1 MKKLFLIII
10 LFATISAAKS
20 QSGSPRL
27 FTLNDCIENALKQ
40 NPQIQS
46 NEVQISAAETGVTKA
61 YAGYL
66 PTVTANA
73 GYNANII
80 KDDNMPAT
88 SYSISA
94 NANYNI
100 FDGFS
105 REASIDLAKYNLD
118 ARKYSVVNQ
127 KQLILI
133 DVYRQF
139 FDILRK
145 EQIVKTRSEN
155 LELGRREL
163 ERIQAQYAAGVIHNG
178 PVYAQEAELG
188 QREYELVSAQNDLNL
203 SKAQMLILMGFSPD
217 FNAEFASTGIPV
229 EISKVEIESFRSA
242 NANLNQGIQSA
253 MENRS
258 ELNLNKINLS
268 AAGSQID
275 IAKSSR
281 YPTVSAGL
289 NWNFNENA
297 DYTNRT
303 SVFSVSLSYP
313 IFDAYRTRLNI
324 EEAEVAL
331 KVKEYDKFILEQS
344 VKNSVKSSLLTLES
358 AEKQI
363 EISER
368 SIRSAKLNYETY
380 KERFEVGTANITE
393 YLDANSKYIT
403 AQINR
408 INAVYYYLQA
418 QKETLFAM
426 GKLK

>member
-1 MKKLFLIII
+1 MKKIFLIII
-10 LFATISAAKS
+10 LFATVTIAKS
-20 QSGSPRL
+20 QSGAPRV
-27 FTLNDCIENALKQ
+27 FTVNDCISNAMKQ
-40 NPQIQS
+40 NPQILS
-46 NEVQISAAETGVTKA
+46 DEIQISAAETGVTKA
-61 YAGYL
+61 YGGYL
-66 PTVTANA
+66 PTVSANA
-73 GYNANII
+73 GYNANLI
-80 KDDNMPAT
+80 KNDNTPNS
-88 SYSISA
+88 SYNVSA

-105 REASIDLAKYNLD
+105 REAGIDLAKSTLD

-127 KQLILI
+127 KQLLLI

-155 LELGRREL
+155 LELGRHEL
-163 ERIQAQYAAGVIHNG
+163 ERIKAQYEAGVIHNG

-217 FNAEFASTGIPV
+217 FNAEFSNTGIPAEV
-229 EISKVEIESFRSA
+229 SKEEIESFHS
-242 NANLNQGIQSA
+242 NYSNLNQGIQSA
-253 MENRS
+253 LENRS
-258 ELNLNKINLS
+258 ELNLNKINL
-268 AAGSQID
+268 AAANSQIE

-289 NWNFNENA
+289 NWNFTESP
-297 DYTNRT
+297 DYSNRS
-303 SVFSVSLSYP
+303 SVFNVSLSYP
-313 IFDAYRTRLNI
+313 IFDAYRTQLNV

-331 KVKEYDKFILEQS
+331 KVKEYDRFILEQS

-403 AQINR
+403 AQINK
-408 INAVYYYLQA
+408 INAVYYYLQT